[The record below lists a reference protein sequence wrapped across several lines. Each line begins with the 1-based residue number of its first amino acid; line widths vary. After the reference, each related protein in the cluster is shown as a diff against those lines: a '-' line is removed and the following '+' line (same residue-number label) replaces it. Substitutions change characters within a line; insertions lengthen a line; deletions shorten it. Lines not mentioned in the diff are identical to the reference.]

1 MYKRTA
7 LAKLPQIIEM
17 VDILLENRI
26 SCIIAIYH
34 PLIMDAIQ
42 AALENRKVP
51 YIDLT
56 AFF

>member
-1 MYKRTA
+1 
-7 LAKLPQIIEM
+7 M

-56 AFF
+56 AFFRPKTSTPIKKLC